1 MNKQFSIRKRKK
13 ILIPVFLWV
22 ITILSGIVWEK
33 IITYFNLDSHN
44 PIVILFEWLSLGV
57 INCLFFFSIID
68 AFKDKLG
75 KFYIFLIWFLIAIWL
90 GGLLYIIF
98 ILLF

>member
-22 ITILSGIVWEK
+22 ITILSGIVGEK

-57 INCLFFFSIID
+57 INCLFFS
-68 AFKDKLG
+68 LSSM
-75 KFYIFLIWFLIAIWL
+75 
-90 GGLLYIIF
+90 LLKTNLENFIIF
-98 ILLF
+98 